1 MDINQYKIFLNTGP
15 MVVPLFI
22 LAFIGFIIFLERT
35 LFLHKGQ
42 SMREFTWDE
51 NL

>member
-1 MDINQYKIFLNTGP
+1 M
-15 MVVPLFI
+15 PLFI

-42 SMREFTWDE
+42 INVREFISDE
-51 NL
+51 KSSKKGATC